1 VVGSAPEALA
11 TSESAS
17 APEPAGLA
25 TSRIMALT
33 DGVFAIVL
41 TLLVLDLHA
50 PIASSDAQLLDD
62 LEGLLPSLLAFVI
75 SFAVVGIFWYGHHM
89 ESHWIR
95 RSDRVH
101 LGLTLLLLLTICF
114 VPFSAALLG
123 RNQRLPIAAS
133 IYGLNLCAAGLLR
146 YTHWSYAT
154 SGRRLVDPRIDP
166 AFVTHV
172 RRVFLIVVLLY
183 LAAVAVGWLSTLVAI
198 ACFAAIPILYVIP
211 ARQTR
216 HLTSL
221 RPAIESPGSA
231 SKP

>member
-1 VVGSAPEALA
+1 MSQTPSAPNE
-11 TSESAS
+11 T
-17 APEPAGLA
+17 GLG
-25 TSRIMALT
+25 TGRIMALA

-50 PIASSDAQLLDD
+50 PAATTNAHLVRQLK
-62 LEGLLPSLLAFVI
+62 ELLPPLLSFVV

-101 LGLTLLLLLTICF
+101 LGITLALLLTICF

-123 RNQRLPIAAS
+123 RNQQLPVAAS
-133 IYGLNLCAAGLLR
+133 IYGVNLLAAGLVR
-146 YTHWSYAT
+146 YGHWVYAT
-154 SGRRLVDPRIDP
+154 RGNRLVDAGIDP
-166 AFVTHV
+166 ELVRHV
-172 RRVFLIVVLLY
+172 RRVFLLVIVFYLL
-183 LAAVAVGWLSTLVAI
+183 AIAIAWLSTIVAI
-198 ACFAAIPILYVIP
+198 GCFAAIPVLYVIP

-221 RPAIESPGSA
+221 RPAS
-231 SKP
+231 